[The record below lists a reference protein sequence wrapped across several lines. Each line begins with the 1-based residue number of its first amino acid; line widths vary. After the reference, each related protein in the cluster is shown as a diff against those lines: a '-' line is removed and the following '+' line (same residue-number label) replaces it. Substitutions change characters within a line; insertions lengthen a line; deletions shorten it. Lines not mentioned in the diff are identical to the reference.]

1 MIKATCYILKYDIR
15 NTIYDILIK
24 KGDELMVNEK
34 RLIESF
40 MELVRIDSIS
50 REERNLADFLIEKLE
65 DLGLEVI
72 VDQAGE
78 RVKSNSGNI
87 IARLKGNIKKATPI
101 MFSAHM
107 DTVVP
112 GKNINPLLKGE
123 KIVSSGKTI
132 LGADDKAAIAA
143 LLEALHIIKENN
155 ILCGD
160 IEIVF
165 SICEEIGLKGAKNL
179 DISSLNAQ
187 MGFVLDSGG
196 QVGEI
201 VNSAPSQ
208 NSLEIIIHGKSAH
221 AGSNPEEGINAIQVA
236 GFALSRI
243 KLGRIDEETTTN
255 IGIIS
260 GGKATNIVPDE
271 VTLKGEV
278 RSRNEKKLEKYTEQL
293 KKIIDDTAQEFKAKA
308 EVKINKEYY
317 CYNLSSDDLVVRI
330 AMKAAKDIGLEPLL
344 HPSGGGSDANVFNKK
359 NFPSVDLAIGMEKV
373 HTVDE
378 YILIKN
384 LKNTAEY
391 VLSIINTIAS
401 GENLNE

>member
-1 MIKATCYILKYDIR
+1 
-15 NTIYDILIK
+15 
-24 KGDELMVNEK
+24 MVNEK

-78 RVKSNSGNI
+78 KVESNSGNI
-87 IARLKGNIKKATPI
+87 IARLRGNIKKATPI

-112 GKNINPLLKGE
+112 GKNIKPVCDGE
-123 KIVSSGKTI
+123 KIISDGKTI

-143 LLEALHIIKENN
+143 LFEVLHIIKENS
-155 ILCGD
+155 IPYGD

-179 DISSLNAQ
+179 DISSLNSQ
-187 MGFVLDSGG
+187 MGFVLDAGG
-196 QVGEI
+196 QVGKI
-201 VNSAPSQ
+201 ITTAPSQ
-208 NSLEIIIHGKSAH
+208 NSLEITIYGKSAH

-236 GFALSRI
+236 GFALSRM
-243 KLGRIDEETTTN
+243 KLGRIDEETTAN

-260 GGKATNIVPDE
+260 GGKATNIIPDE

-278 RSRNEKKLEKYTEQL
+278 RSRKEEKLEKYTERL
-293 KKIIDDTAQEFKAKA
+293 KTIIEDTAQEFKAKA
-308 EVKINKEYY
+308 EVKINREYS
-317 CYNLSSDDLVVRI
+317 CYNLSSDDQVVKTSI
-330 AMKAAKDIGLEPLL
+330 KAVKNMGLSPELC
-344 HPSGGGSDANVFNKK
+344 PSGGGSDANIFNKK
-359 NFPSVDLAIGMEKV
+359 GFPSVVLAIGMEKV

-378 YILIKN
+378 YILVKN
-384 LKNTAEY
+384 LKNTAQC
-391 VLSIINTIAS
+391 VLSIINTVTS
-401 GENLNE
+401 GEN

>member
-1 MIKATCYILKYDIR
+1 
-15 NTIYDILIK
+15 
-24 KGDELMVNEK
+24 MVNEK
-34 RLIESF
+34 RLVESF
-40 MELVRIDSIS
+40 MELVKIDSIS
-50 REERNLADFLIEKLE
+50 REERNLADLLIEKLE

-78 RVKSNSGNI
+78 KVKSNCGNI
-87 IARLKGNIKKATPI
+87 IARFEGNIKEVTPI

-112 GKNINPLLKGE
+112 GKNIQPVCEGD
-123 KIVSSGKTI
+123 KILSSGKTI

-143 LLEALHIIKENN
+143 LLEALHIIKEDN
-155 ILCGD
+155 ISCGD

-165 SICEEIGLKGAKNL
+165 SICEEIGLLGAKNL

-187 MGFVLDSGG
+187 IGFVLDCGG

-201 VNSAPSQ
+201 ISAAPSQ
-208 NSLEIIIHGKSAH
+208 NSLKIIIHGKSAH

-236 GFALSRI
+236 GFALSRM

-260 GGKATNIVPDE
+260 GGKATNIIPDE
-271 VTLKGEV
+271 VTLEGEV
-278 RSRNEKKLEKYTEQL
+278 RSRNEEKLEKYTKKL
-293 KKIIDDTAQEFKAKA
+293 KQIVEDTAQEFKTKA
-308 EVKINKEYY
+308 EVKINREYY
-317 CYNLSSDDLVVRI
+317 CYNLSTDDRVVKI
-330 AMKAAKDIGLEPLL
+330 AMKAAKDMGLEPLL

-359 NFPSVDLAIGMEKV
+359 GFPSVDLAIGIEKV

-378 YILIKN
+378 YILVKN
-384 LKNTAEY
+384 LKNTVEY
-391 VLSIINTIAS
+391 VLSIINTVAS

>member
-1 MIKATCYILKYDIR
+1 
-15 NTIYDILIK
+15 
-24 KGDELMVNEK
+24 MVNEK

-40 MELVRIDSIS
+40 MELVKIDSVS
-50 REERNLADFLIEKLE
+50 REEKEVADFLVKKLK
-65 DLGLEVI
+65 DLGLEVT

-78 RVKSNSGNI
+78 KVKSNSGNI
-87 IARLKGNIKKATPI
+87 IARLKGSVKKATPI

-112 GKNINPLLKGE
+112 GKKIKPICEGE
-123 KIVSSGKTI
+123 KIVSSGETI

-143 LLEALHIIKENN
+143 LLEALQIIKENN

-165 SICEEIGLKGAKNL
+165 SICEEIGLEGAKNL

-187 MGFVLDSGG
+187 MGFVLDAEG
-196 QVGEI
+196 QVGKI
-201 VNSAPSQ
+201 ITTAPSQ
-208 NSLEIIIHGKSAH
+208 NSLQIIIYGKSAH

-243 KLGRIDEETTTN
+243 KLGRIDEETTAN

-260 GGKATNIVPDE
+260 GGKATNIVPDK

-278 RSRNEKKLEKYTEQL
+278 RSRNEEKLEKHTERL
-293 KKIIDDTAQEFKAKA
+293 KKITEDTAQEFKAKA
-308 EVKINKEYY
+308 EVKINREYS
-317 CYNLSSDDLVVRI
+317 CYNLSSDDQVLKI
-330 AMKAAKDIGLEPLL
+330 SMKAAKDMGLQPELC
-344 HPSGGGSDANVFNKK
+344 PSGGGSDANVFNKK
-359 NFPSVDLAIGMEKV
+359 GFPSVVLAIGMEKV

-384 LKNTAEY
+384 LKNAAEY
-391 VLSIINTIAS
+391 VLSIINTVVS
-401 GENLNE
+401 GENSNE

>member
-1 MIKATCYILKYDIR
+1 
-15 NTIYDILIK
+15 
-24 KGDELMVNEK
+24 MVNEK
-34 RLIESF
+34 RLVESF
-40 MELVRIDSIS
+40 MELVKIDSIS

-78 RVKSNSGNI
+78 KVKSNCGNI
-87 IARLKGNIKKATPI
+87 IARFKGNIKEVTAI

-143 LLEALHIIKENN
+143 LLEALHIIKEKN
-155 ILCGD
+155 ISHGD

-165 SICEEIGLKGAKNL
+165 TICEEMGLHGAKNL
-179 DISSLNAQ
+179 DISDLNAQ
-187 MGFVLDSGG
+187 MAFVLDSGG

-201 VNSAPSQ
+201 ISAAPSQ
-208 NSLEIIIHGKSAH
+208 NSLKIIIHGKSAH

-236 GFALSRI
+236 GFVLSRM

-260 GGKATNIVPDE
+260 GGKATNIIPDE
-271 VTLKGEV
+271 VTLEGEV
-278 RSRNEKKLEKYTEQL
+278 RSRNEEKLEKYTKIL
-293 KKIIDDTAQEFKAKA
+293 KQIAEDTAREFKAKA
-308 EVKINKEYY
+308 EVKINREFY
-317 CYNLSSDDLVVRI
+317 CYNLSTDDRVVKI
-330 AMKAAKDIGLEPLL
+330 AIKAAKDMGLEPQL
-344 HPSGGGSDANVFNKK
+344 HPSGGGSDANIFNKK
-359 NFPSVDLAIGMEKV
+359 GFPAVDLAIGMEKV

-378 YILIKN
+378 YILVKN
-384 LKNTAEY
+384 LKNTVGY
-391 VLSIINTIAS
+391 VLSIINTVVS
-401 GENLNE
+401 GEN

>member
-1 MIKATCYILKYDIR
+1 
-15 NTIYDILIK
+15 
-24 KGDELMVNEK
+24 MVNEK

-40 MELVRIDSIS
+40 MELVKIDSIS
-50 REERNLADFLIEKLE
+50 REEKNLADFLIEKLE

-72 VDQAGE
+72 IDQAGE
-78 RVKSNSGNI
+78 KVKSNSGNL
-87 IARLKGNIKKATPI
+87 IACLKGNIKKATPI

-155 ILCGD
+155 IPCGD
-160 IEIVF
+160 IEILF
-165 SICEEIGLKGAKNL
+165 TICEEIGLLGAKNL
-179 DISSLNAQ
+179 DVSSLNAQ
-187 MGFVLDSGG
+187 IGFVLDSGG
-196 QVGEI
+196 QVGKI
-201 VNSAPSQ
+201 IDAAPSQ

-236 GFALSRI
+236 GFALSRM

-255 IGIIS
+255 IGLIS
-260 GGKATNIVPDE
+260 GGKATNIVPDK

-293 KKIIDDTAQEFKAKA
+293 KKIIGDTAQEFKAKA
-308 EVKINKEYY
+308 EVKVNKEYF
-317 CYNLSSDDLVVRI
+317 CYNLSPGDQAVSI
-330 AMKAAKDIGLEPLL
+330 AVKAAKNIGLQPSLG
-344 HPSGGGSDANVFNKK
+344 PSGGGSDANVFNKK
-359 NFPSVDLAIGMEKV
+359 GFPAVDLAIGMEKV
-373 HTVDE
+373 HTLEE
-378 YILIKN
+378 YILIKE
-384 LKNTAEY
+384 LKNTTEY
-391 VLSIINTIAS
+391 ILSIINTVAF
-401 GENLNE
+401 GEN

>member
-1 MIKATCYILKYDIR
+1 
-15 NTIYDILIK
+15 
-24 KGDELMVNEK
+24 MVNEK

-78 RVKSNSGNI
+78 KVKSNSGNI
-87 IARLKGNIKKATPI
+87 IARLRGNIKKATPI

-112 GKNINPLLKGE
+112 GKNIKPVCDGE
-123 KIVSSGKTI
+123 KIISDGKTI

-143 LLEALHIIKENN
+143 LFEVLHIIKKNN
-155 ILCGD
+155 IPCGD

-187 MGFVLDSGG
+187 MGFVLDAGG
-196 QVGEI
+196 QVGKI
-201 VNSAPSQ
+201 ITTAPSQ
-208 NSLEIIIHGKSAH
+208 NSLEITIYGKSAH

-236 GFALSRI
+236 GFALSRM
-243 KLGRIDEETTTN
+243 KLGRIDEETTAN

-260 GGKATNIVPDE
+260 GGKATNIIPDE

-278 RSRNEKKLEKYTEQL
+278 RSRKEEKLEKYTERL
-293 KKIIDDTAQEFKAKA
+293 KTIIEDTAQEFKAKA
-308 EVKINKEYY
+308 EVKINREYS
-317 CYNLSSDDLVVRI
+317 CYNLSSDDQVVKTS
-330 AMKAAKDIGLEPLL
+330 MKAVKNMGLSPELC
-344 HPSGGGSDANVFNKK
+344 PSGGGSDANIFNKK
-359 NFPSVDLAIGMEKV
+359 GFPSVVLAIGMEKV

-378 YILIKN
+378 YILVKN
-384 LKNTAEY
+384 LKNTAQC
-391 VLSIINTIAS
+391 VLSIINTVTS
-401 GENLNE
+401 GEN

>member
-1 MIKATCYILKYDIR
+1 MI
-15 NTIYDILIK
+15 
-24 KGDELMVNEK
+24 NEK

-40 MELVRIDSIS
+40 MELVRIDSVS
-50 REERNLADFLIEKLE
+50 GEEKEVADFLVKKLK
-65 DLGLEVI
+65 DLGLEVR

-78 RVKSNSGNI
+78 KVKSNSGNI
-87 IARLKGNIKKATPI
+87 IARLRGNIKKATPI

-112 GKNINPLLKGE
+112 GKNIKPICEGD
-123 KIVSSGKTI
+123 KILSSGKTI

-143 LLEALHIIKENN
+143 LLEALHILKENN
-155 ILCGD
+155 IPCGD

-165 SICEEIGLKGAKNL
+165 SICEEIGLLGAKNL

-201 VNSAPSQ
+201 ISAAPSQ
-208 NSLEIIIHGKSAH
+208 NSLKIIFHGKSAH
-221 AGSNPEEGINAIQVA
+221 AGSNPEEGINAIQIA
-236 GFALSRI
+236 GFALSRM
-243 KLGRIDEETTTN
+243 KLGRIDEETTAN
-255 IGIIS
+255 IGVIS
-260 GGKATNIVPDE
+260 GGKATNIIPDE
-271 VTLKGEV
+271 VTLEGEV
-278 RSRNEKKLEKYTEQL
+278 RSRNEEKLEKYTKKL
-293 KKIIDDTAQEFKAKA
+293 KQIAEDTAQEFKAKA

-317 CYNLSSDDLVVRI
+317 CYNLSTDDQVIKI
-330 AMKAAKDIGLEPLL
+330 AMKAAKDMGLQPEL

-359 NFPSVDLAIGMEKV
+359 GFPSVDLAIGMEKV

-378 YILIKN
+378 YILVKN
-384 LKNTAEY
+384 LKKTAEY
-391 VLSIINTIAS
+391 VLSIINTVTS

>member
-1 MIKATCYILKYDIR
+1 
-15 NTIYDILIK
+15 
-24 KGDELMVNEK
+24 MVNEK
-34 RLIESF
+34 RLVESF
-40 MELVRIDSIS
+40 MELVKIDSIS

-78 RVKSNSGNI
+78 KIKSNCGNI
-87 IARLKGNIKKATPI
+87 IARFKGNIKEVTPI

-107 DTVVP
+107 DTVIP
-112 GKNINPLLKGE
+112 GKNIEPVCEGD
-123 KIVSSGKTI
+123 KILSSGKTI

-143 LLEALHIIKENN
+143 LLEALHTIKEDN
-155 ILCGD
+155 ISCGD

-165 SICEEIGLKGAKNL
+165 SICEEIGLLGAKNL

-187 MGFVLDSGG
+187 MGFVLDCGG

-201 VNSAPSQ
+201 ISAAPSQ
-208 NSLEIIIHGKSAH
+208 NSLKIIIHGKSAH

-236 GFALSRI
+236 GFALSRM

-260 GGKATNIVPDE
+260 GGKATNIIPDK
-271 VTLKGEV
+271 VTLEGEV
-278 RSRNEKKLEKYTEQL
+278 RSRNEEKLEKYTKKL
-293 KKIIDDTAQEFKAKA
+293 KQIAEDTAKEFKTKA
-308 EVKINKEYY
+308 EVKINREYY
-317 CYNLSSDDLVVRI
+317 CYNLSTDDRVVKI
-330 AMKAAKDIGLEPLL
+330 AMKAAKDMGLEPLL

-359 NFPSVDLAIGMEKV
+359 SFPSVDLAIGTEKV

-378 YILIKN
+378 YILVKN

-391 VLSIINTIAS
+391 ILSIINTVAS

>member
-1 MIKATCYILKYDIR
+1 
-15 NTIYDILIK
+15 
-24 KGDELMVNEK
+24 MVNEK

-40 MELVRIDSIS
+40 MELVKIDSVS
-50 REERNLADFLIEKLE
+50 GEEKEIADFLVKKLK

-72 VDQAGE
+72 IDQAGE
-78 RVKSNSGNI
+78 KAKSNSGNI
-87 IARLKGNIKKATPI
+87 IARFKGNIKEATPI

-143 LLEALHIIKENN
+143 LLEVLHIIKKNN
-155 ILCGD
+155 ISCGD

-179 DISSLNAQ
+179 DISELKSQ
-187 MGFVLDSGG
+187 IGFVLDAGG
-196 QVGEI
+196 RVGKI
-201 VNSAPSQ
+201 ITTAPSQ
-208 NSLEIIIHGKSAH
+208 NSLEITIYGKAAH

-236 GFALSRI
+236 GFALSRM
-243 KLGRIDEETTTN
+243 KLGRIDEETTAN

-260 GGKATNIVPDE
+260 GGKATNIVPDK

-278 RSRNEKKLEKYTEQL
+278 RSRNEEKLEKYTEQL
-293 KKIIDDTAQEFKAKA
+293 KKITEDTAQEFRAKA

-317 CYNLSSDDLVVRI
+317 CYNLSTDDRVVKI
-330 AMKAAKDIGLEPLL
+330 AMKAAKDMGLQPELC
-344 HPSGGGSDANVFNKK
+344 PSGGGSDTNVFNKK
-359 NFPSVDLAIGMEKV
+359 GFPSIDLAIGMEKV

-378 YILIKN
+378 YILVKN
-384 LKNTAEY
+384 LKNTVEY
-391 VLSIINTIAS
+391 VLSIINTVVS
-401 GENLNE
+401 GEN

>member
-1 MIKATCYILKYDIR
+1 
-15 NTIYDILIK
+15 
-24 KGDELMVNEK
+24 MVNEK

-40 MELVRIDSIS
+40 MELVKIDSVS
-50 REERNLADFLIEKLE
+50 REEKEVADFLVKKLK

-78 RVKSNSGNI
+78 KVKSNSGNI
-87 IARLKGNIKKATPI
+87 IARLKGNVKKVTPI

-112 GKNINPLLKGE
+112 GKNISPLLKGE

-143 LLEALHIIKENN
+143 LLEALRIIKQND
-155 ILCGD
+155 IPCGD
-160 IEIVF
+160 IEVVF

-179 DISSLNAQ
+179 DISSLNAR
-187 MGFVLDSGG
+187 MAFVLDCGG

-201 VNSAPSQ
+201 ISAAPSQ
-208 NSLEIIIHGKSAH
+208 NSLKIIIRGKSAH

-236 GFALSRI
+236 GFALSRM

-260 GGKATNIVPDE
+260 GGKATNIIPDE

-278 RSRNEKKLEKYTEQL
+278 RSRNEEKLEKYTKKL
-293 KKIIDDTAQEFKAKA
+293 KQIAEDTAQEFKAKA
-308 EVKINKEYY
+308 EVKINREYY
-317 CYNLSSDDLVVRI
+317 CYNLSTDDQVVKI
-330 AMKAAKDIGLEPLL
+330 AMKAAIDMGLEPLL

-359 NFPSVDLAIGMEKV
+359 GFPSVDLAVGMEKV
-373 HTVDE
+373 HTIDE
-378 YILIKN
+378 YILVKN

-391 VLSIINTIAS
+391 VLSIINTVSS
-401 GENLNE
+401 GEN

>member
-1 MIKATCYILKYDIR
+1 MFYALE
-15 NTIYDILIK
+15 YDILIK
-24 KGDELMVNEK
+24 KGDKLMVNEK
-34 RLIESF
+34 RLVESF
-40 MELVRIDSIS
+40 MELVKIDSIS

-78 RVKSNSGNI
+78 KVKSNCGNI
-87 IARLKGNIKKATPI
+87 IARFEGNIKEVTPI

-112 GKNINPLLKGE
+112 GKNIQPVCEGD
-123 KIVSSGKTI
+123 KILSSGKTI

-143 LLEALHIIKENN
+143 LLEALHIIKEDN
-155 ILCGD
+155 ISCGD

-165 SICEEIGLKGAKNL
+165 SICEEIGLLGAKNL

-187 MGFVLDSGG
+187 IGFVLDCGG

-201 VNSAPSQ
+201 ISAAPSQ
-208 NSLEIIIHGKSAH
+208 NSLKIIIHGKSAH

-236 GFALSRI
+236 GFALSRM

-260 GGKATNIVPDE
+260 GGKATNIIPDE
-271 VTLKGEV
+271 VTLEGEV
-278 RSRNEKKLEKYTEQL
+278 RSRNEEKLEKYTKKL
-293 KKIIDDTAQEFKAKA
+293 KQIVEDTAQEFKTKA
-308 EVKINKEYY
+308 EVKINREYY
-317 CYNLSSDDLVVRI
+317 CYNLSTDDRVVKI
-330 AMKAAKDIGLEPLL
+330 AMKAAKDMGLEPLL

-359 NFPSVDLAIGMEKV
+359 GFPSVDLAIGIEKV

-378 YILIKN
+378 YILVKN
-384 LKNTAEY
+384 LKNTVEY
-391 VLSIINTIAS
+391 VLSIINTVAS

>member
-1 MIKATCYILKYDIR
+1 
-15 NTIYDILIK
+15 
-24 KGDELMVNEK
+24 MVNEK
-34 RLIESF
+34 RLVESF
-40 MELVRIDSIS
+40 MELVKIDSIS

-65 DLGLEVI
+65 GFGLDVI
-72 VDQAGE
+72 VDQAGKK
-78 RVKSNSGNI
+78 VKSNSGNI

-112 GKNINPLLKGE
+112 GKNIKPICDGE
-123 KIVSSGKTI
+123 KIVSDGKTI

-155 ILCGD
+155 IPYGD

-165 SICEEIGLKGAKNL
+165 SICEEIGLHGAKNL
-179 DISSLNAQ
+179 DISSLNAR
-187 MGFVLDSGG
+187 MAFVLDCGG

-201 VNSAPSQ
+201 ISAAPSQ
-208 NSLEIIIHGKSAH
+208 NSLKIIIHGKSAH

-236 GFALSRI
+236 GFALSRM
-243 KLGRIDEETTTN
+243 KLGRIDEETTAN

-260 GGKATNIVPDE
+260 GGKATNIVPNE

-278 RSRNEKKLEKYTEQL
+278 RSRKEEKLEKYTELL
-293 KKIIDDTAQEFKAKA
+293 KKVAEDTAQEFKAKA
-308 EVKINKEYY
+308 EVKINREYY
-317 CYNLSSDDLVVRI
+317 CYNLSTDDQVVKI
-330 AMKAAKDIGLEPLL
+330 AMKAAKDMGLQPEL

-359 NFPSVDLAIGMEKV
+359 GFPSVDLAIGMEKV

-378 YILIKN
+378 YILVKN
-384 LKNTAEY
+384 LKNTVEY
-391 VLSIINTIAS
+391 VLSIINTVTS
-401 GENLNE
+401 GEN

>member
-1 MIKATCYILKYDIR
+1 
-15 NTIYDILIK
+15 
-24 KGDELMVNEK
+24 MVNEK

-40 MELVRIDSIS
+40 MELVKIDSVS
-50 REERNLADFLIEKLE
+50 REEKNLADFLIEKLE

-72 VDQAGE
+72 IDQAGE
-78 RVKSNSGNI
+78 KVKSNSGNL

-155 ILCGD
+155 IPCGD
-160 IEIVF
+160 IEILF
-165 SICEEIGLKGAKNL
+165 TICEEIGLLGAKNL
-179 DISSLNAQ
+179 DVSSLNAQ
-187 MGFVLDSGG
+187 IGFVLDSGG
-196 QVGEI
+196 QVGKI
-201 VNSAPSQ
+201 IDAAPSQ

-236 GFALSRI
+236 GFALSRM

-255 IGIIS
+255 IGLIS
-260 GGKATNIVPDE
+260 GGKATNIVPDK

-293 KKIIDDTAQEFKAKA
+293 KKIIGDTAQEFKAKA
-308 EVKINKEYY
+308 EVKVNKEYF
-317 CYNLSSDDLVVRI
+317 CYNLSPGDQAVSI
-330 AMKAAKDIGLEPLL
+330 AVKAAKNIGLQPSLG
-344 HPSGGGSDANVFNKK
+344 PSGGGSDANVFNKK
-359 NFPSVDLAIGMEKV
+359 GFPAVDLAIGMEKV
-373 HTVDE
+373 HTLEE
-378 YILIKN
+378 YILIKE
-384 LKNTAEY
+384 LKNTTEY
-391 VLSIINTIAS
+391 ILSIINTVAS
-401 GENLNE
+401 GEN

>member
-1 MIKATCYILKYDIR
+1 
-15 NTIYDILIK
+15 
-24 KGDELMVNEK
+24 
-34 RLIESF
+34 
-40 MELVRIDSIS
+40 MELVKIDSIS
-50 REERNLADFLIEKLE
+50 KEERNLADFLIEKLE
-65 DLGLEVI
+65 DFGLDVI

-78 RVKSNSGNI
+78 KVKSNSGNI
-87 IARLKGNIKKATPI
+87 IARLRGNIKKATPI

-112 GKNINPLLKGE
+112 GKKINPLLKEE

-155 ILCGD
+155 IPCGD

-179 DISSLNAQ
+179 DVSSLNAQ
-187 MGFVLDSGG
+187 MGFVLDAGG
-196 QVGEI
+196 QVGKI
-201 VNSAPSQ
+201 ITTAPSQ
-208 NSLEIIIHGKSAH
+208 NSLQIIIYGKSAH

-236 GFALSRI
+236 GFALSRM
-243 KLGRIDEETTTN
+243 KLGRIDEETTAN

-260 GGKATNIVPDE
+260 GGKATNIVPDK

-278 RSRNEKKLEKYTEQL
+278 RSRKEEKLEKYTEQL
-293 KKIIDDTAQEFKAKA
+293 KKITEDTAQEFKAKA

-317 CYNLSSDDLVVRI
+317 CYNLSSDDRVVKI
-330 AMKAAKDIGLEPLL
+330 AMNAAKDIGLESLL
-344 HPSGGGSDANVFNKK
+344 RPSGGGSDANVFNKK
-359 NFPSVDLAIGMEKV
+359 NLPSVVLAVGMEKV
-373 HTVDE
+373 HTLEE
-378 YILIKN
+378 YILIKE
-384 LKNTAEY
+384 LKNTAKY
-391 VLSIINTIAS
+391 IISIINTAAS

>member
-1 MIKATCYILKYDIR
+1 
-15 NTIYDILIK
+15 
-24 KGDELMVNEK
+24 MVNEK
-34 RLIESF
+34 RLVESF
-40 MELVRIDSIS
+40 MELVKINSIS

-72 VDQAGE
+72 VDQAGDK
-78 RVKSNSGNI
+78 VKSNCGNI
-87 IARLKGNIKKATPI
+87 IARFKGNIKEVTPI

-143 LLEALHIIKENN
+143 LLEALHIIKEKN
-155 ILCGD
+155 ISHGG

-165 SICEEIGLKGAKNL
+165 TICEEIGLKGAKNL
-179 DISSLNAQ
+179 DISELKSQ
-187 MGFVLDSGG
+187 IGFVLDAGG
-196 QVGEI
+196 RVGKI
-201 VNSAPSQ
+201 ITTAPSQ
-208 NSLEIIIHGKSAH
+208 NSLEITIYGKAAH

-236 GFALSRI
+236 GFALSRM
-243 KLGRIDEETTTN
+243 KLGRIDEETTAN

-260 GGKATNIVPDE
+260 GGKATNIVPDK

-278 RSRNEKKLEKYTEQL
+278 RSRNEEKLEKYTEQL
-293 KKIIDDTAQEFKAKA
+293 KKITEDTAQEFRAKA

-317 CYNLSSDDLVVRI
+317 CYNLSTDDRVVKI
-330 AMKAAKDIGLEPLL
+330 AMKAAKDMGLQPELC
-344 HPSGGGSDANVFNKK
+344 PSGGGSDTNVFNKK
-359 NFPSVDLAIGMEKV
+359 GFPSIDLAIGMEKV

-378 YILIKN
+378 YILVKN
-384 LKNTAEY
+384 LKNTVEY
-391 VLSIINTIAS
+391 VLSIINTVVS
-401 GENLNE
+401 GEN